1 MQVKKIDLDT
11 TELIK
16 NDFRPIIFGDFI
28 GQEDITRVV
37 KTAIASSKKSHKIL
51 GHMLLLWPAGYGK
64 TTLSQIIAY
73 ELGTNCKVVTA
84 YAIAK
89 PADIISLLNALSEWD
104 ILFIDEIHRL
114 APKIEEM
121 LYTAMEDYVIDMVM
135 PDGGH
140 VKIPLQPFTLIGAT
154 TKADHLSKPLK
165 SRFVYKFHFSDYTD
179 HEKEQIIWY
188 YMGKLGIQAKRL
200 TGEKAKRIKS
210 NVSNSDYIGEF
221 AKLVENVPRELHNA
235 CVRMYDYLNVHHKT
249 LELSMEAI
257 TEFASRNNTREGG
270 LNALHQAYLGVLDVS
285 GRAMGLGTIAVKLW
299 LDEKTVEE
307 EIEPLLIKL
316 GYVERGPRG
325 RVRI

>member
-1 MQVKKIDLDT
+1 MQVKKIDLET

-16 NDFRPIIFGDFI
+16 ADFRPAVFQEFI

-37 KTAIASSKKSHKIL
+37 KTAIASSKKSQRTL
-51 GHMLLLWPAGYGK
+51 GHMLLLGPAWYGK
-64 TTLSQIIAY
+64 TTLSQIIAH
-73 ELGTNCKVVTA
+73 ELGTSCKVVTA
-84 YAIAK
+84 YAITK

-104 ILFIDEIHRL
+104 VLFIDEIHRL

-179 HEKEQIIWY
+179 HEKEKIIWY
-188 YMGKLGIQAKRL
+188 YMGKLGIVR
-200 TGEKAKRIKS
+200 TS
-210 NVSNSDYIGEF
+210 SSDCIGEF
-221 AKLVENVPRELHNA
+221 AKLIENIPRELHNA
-235 CVRMYDYLNVHHKT
+235 CVRMYDYLNVHHKS
-249 LELSMEAI
+249 LELSIEAI
-257 TEFASRNNTREGG
+257 EEFATRNNAREGG
-270 LNALHQAYLGVLDVS
+270 LNMLHTAYLDVLDS
-285 GRAMGLGTIAVKLW
+285 ASRPMSLNTIAVKMW

-325 RVRI
+325 RVRC

>member
-1 MQVKKIDLDT
+1 MQVKKIDLET
-11 TELIK
+11 TELVK
-16 NDFRPIIFGDFI
+16 ADFRPVTFQDFI

-37 KTAIASSKKSHKIL
+37 KTAIASSRKSNRVL
-51 GHMLLLWPAGYGK
+51 GHMLLLGPAWYGK
-64 TTLSQIIAY
+64 TTLSQIIAH
-73 ELGTNCKVVTA
+73 ELGTSCKVVTA
-84 YAIAK
+84 YAITK

-104 ILFIDEIHRL
+104 VLFIDEIHRL

-179 HEKEQIIWY
+179 HEKEKIIWY
-188 YMGKLGIQAKRL
+188 YMGKLGIQAKKP
-200 TGEKAKRIKS
+200 TGEKAKMWENESAGYEIK
-210 NVSNSDYIGEF
+210 EF
-221 AKLVENVPRELHNA
+221 AKLVENIPRELHNA
-235 CVRMYDYLNVHHKT
+235 CVRMYDYLNVHHKS
-249 LELSMEAI
+249 LELSMDAI
-257 TEFASRNNTREGG
+257 EEFATWNNAREGG
-270 LNALHQAYLGVLDVS
+270 LNMLHTAYLDVLDGANRPMS
-285 GRAMGLGTIAVKLW
+285 LNTIAVKMW

-325 RVRI
+325 RVRC

>member
-1 MQVKKIDLDT
+1 MQVKKIDLET
-11 TELIK
+11 TELVK
-16 NDFRPIIFGDFI
+16 ADFRPVNFQDFI

-37 KTAIASSKKSHKIL
+37 KTAIASSKKSSRVL
-51 GHMLLLWPAGYGK
+51 GHMLLLGPAWYGK
-64 TTLSQIIAY
+64 TTLSQIIAH
-73 ELGTNCKVVTA
+73 ELGTSCKVVTA
-84 YAIAK
+84 YAITK

-104 ILFIDEIHRL
+104 VLFIDEIHRL

-179 HEKEQIIWY
+179 HEKERIIWY
-188 YMGKLGIQAKRL
+188 YLEKLGIEAKKL
-200 TGEKAKRIKS
+200 TGEKAKIWENESAGYGIK
-210 NVSNSDYIGEF
+210 EF
-221 AKLVENVPRELHNA
+221 AKLVENIPRELHNV
-235 CVRMYDYLNVHHKT
+235 CVRMYDYLNVHHKN
-249 LELSMEAI
+249 LELSIQAI
-257 TEFASRNNTREGG
+257 EEFASWNNAREGG
-270 LNALHQAYLGVLDVS
+270 LNTLHTAYLEVLDAANRPMS
-285 GRAMGLGTIAVKLW
+285 LNTIAVKMW

-316 GYVERGPRG
+316 GYVERGLRG